1 MSSNAKR
8 LANQR
13 NAQKSTGPRTAD
25 GKAKSALNSAKHG
38 LQSNPTTILENN
50 PFERTQYDALKAK
63 LFEQLLPDGEL
74 ELQTFERYVFALY
87 QSNRS
92 RQLEL
97 DALDRFTNEPTNEL
111 WFHQMERIQKLG
123 AMQDR
128 RADRALNEIRKL
140 QRDRIAAQEVANE
153 LYVMEEETII
163 PIPATFP
170 TAEMRKS
177 NYNQTNPFG
186 MATMLLSTTPKVKAI
201 LARETKPDSFQPDP
215 ELIQALL
222 NLNLTSDPG
231 QLS

>member
-50 PFERTQYDALKAK
+50 PLERSQYDSLKAK
-63 LFEQLLPDGEL
+63 LFEQILPDGEL
-74 ELQTFERYVFALY
+74 ELQLFERYVFALY
-87 QSNRS
+87 QSNRA

-97 DALDRFTNEPTNEL
+97 DALDRFTNEPNHEL

-123 AMQDR
+123 AMQER
-128 RADRALNEIRKL
+128 RADKTLNEIRKL
-140 QRDRIAAQEVANE
+140 QRDRITTQEILNE
-153 LYVMEEETII
+153 LYLLDEENII
-163 PIPATFP
+163 PIPATLP

-177 NYNQTNPFG
+177 NFSQTNPFSLA
-186 MATMLLSTTPKVKAI
+186 MMLLSTTQKVKAI
-201 LARETKPDSFQPDP
+201 LAREVKPDPIEPS
-215 ELIQALL
+215 I
-222 NLNLTSDPG
+222 DPG
-231 QLS
+231 LLASLLQQKL